1 MIITDTEVFFLKIPL
16 KATFSHHLAVRNTS
30 ESLLVA
36 LADDEGNTGYGES
49 TPRLYVTG
57 ETPEGT
63 LAGLQ
68 MILEAFDGAEI
79 NTVADIAWL
88 LDGTEGLDRAPS
100 VRCALEL
107 ALLDLLGKNKQQFVF
122 DMLGEP
128 QAEFLHYSIAINGET
143 PQSIEPIARQ
153 IAANKVRQVK
163 LKVGPDAVLNHQNLA
178 MLREILGENVEIRVD
193 ANAAWDIDE
202 AVEHI
207 QGLAA
212 AGVFFIEQ
220 PLPPGGRDQW
230 LALKKR
236 ISPDVRIC
244 VDESVCTLEDASWL
258 ASRNAVHGFNL
269 KISKHGGLLSTFDV
283 YEEAKENGL
292 FCQLGCQVGETS
304 ILSAAGRTFA
314 LLTGDM
320 RACEGS
326 YGTMLLEAD
335 LTPNPLQIGFQGIG
349 TLDQLKRAY
358 GLGVAVDLSIVDAF
372 LVKSRKS

>member
-1 MIITDTEVFFLKIPL
+1 MIITDTEVFSLKIPL
-16 KATFSHHLAVRNTS
+16 KASFRRTLAAPDTS
-30 ESLLVA
+30 ESLIVA
-36 LADDEGNTGYGES
+36 LADDEGNTGFGES
-49 TPRLYVTG
+49 APRMDVTG

-63 LAGLQ
+63 FAGLQ
-68 MILEAFDGAEI
+68 MMLESFDGAEI
-79 NTVADIAWL
+79 GTVADIAWL

-107 ALLDLLGKNKQQFVF
+107 ALLDLLGKNTKQFVF
-122 DMLGEP
+122 EMLGEP
-128 QAEFLHYSIAINGET
+128 QTELVHYSFAISGET
-143 PQSIEPIARQ
+143 PEGIEPIARQ

-163 LKVGPDAVLNHQNLA
+163 LKVGPDAVVNYQNLA
-178 MLREILGENVEIRVD
+178 LLRGILGDNVEIMAD
-193 ANAAWDIDE
+193 AHASWNLDE

-207 QGLAA
+207 NGLAS

-236 ISPDVRIC
+236 IAPEARIC
-244 VDESVCTLEDASWL
+244 VDESVCTLEDAGWL

-292 FCQLGCQVGETS
+292 FCQVGCQVGETS

-326 YGTMLLEAD
+326 YGTMLLEKD
-335 LTPNPLQIGFQGIG
+335 LTANPLQIGFQGIG
-349 TLDQLKRAY
+349 SLEQLKRAY
-358 GLGVAVDLSIVDAF
+358 GLGVAVDLSLVDAF
-372 LVKSRKS
+372 LIKSRKS